1 MTITRL
7 ANSLSV
13 IRLANLVVLGTVLAL
28 ASCGGDQYVP
38 EKVPSRLESVEL
50 PLSKAKVEEILASD
64 NATALIDAVKENQ
77 SAYEAATK
85 TNYAKLSALDPCV
98 KRVDTV
104 VSAPLSNLLYWDD
117 EKTVFSRKKYL
128 FKNQS

>member
-38 EKVPSRLESVEL
+38 EKVPRETLIYWVPPL
-50 PLSKAKVEEILASD
+50 PSEE
-64 NATALIDAVKENQ
+64 E
-77 SAYEAATK
+77 
-85 TNYAKLSALDPCV
+85 
-98 KRVDTV
+98 
-104 VSAPLSNLLYWDD
+104 
-117 EKTVFSRKKYL
+117 
-128 FKNQS
+128 